1 MMEGENETFLDPV
14 FSTFSYKDENKEL
27 IQIIENESEY
37 AGRRLTTD
45 TRVPG
50 RINETRFYDFWKN
63 YLKASDFV
71 LSTLKEGYKFP
82 FKEQPPASIACNNR

>member
-1 MMEGENETFLDPV
+1 MEGEDETFLDPV
-14 FSTFSYKDENKEL
+14 FPTFSYKDESEDL
-27 IQIIENESEY
+27 IKIIENESEY

-50 RINETRFYDFWKN
+50 RINEPRFYDFWKN
-63 YLKASDFV
+63 ELKASDFV
-71 LSTLKEGYKFP
+71 LGTLKEGYKFP